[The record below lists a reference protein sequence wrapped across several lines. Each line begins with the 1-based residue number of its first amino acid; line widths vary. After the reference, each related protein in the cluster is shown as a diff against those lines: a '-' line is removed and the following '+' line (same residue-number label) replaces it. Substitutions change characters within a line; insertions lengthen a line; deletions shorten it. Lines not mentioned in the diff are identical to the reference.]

1 VVFLLS
7 EVSYFKTLKT
17 KIIENQLLDIL

>member
-17 KIIENQLLDIL
+17 KIIANQLLDIL

>member
-17 KIIENQLLDIL
+17 KIIENQSLNIL